1 VSVQLDPPLGANPE
15 ALIET
20 ARAVRDTNKA
30 QFVDVNDNPRA
41 RARMSGVMASVAIE
55 RFTGVETIPHLTPRD
70 MTLTGLE
77 SILLGAQAEGVRNVL
92 AVTGDPPEAGDYPG
106 KHTVYDVDAIGLV
119 ELISK
124 LNRGEDWHGRAIDAP
139 TSFFP
144 GVAVNPTA
152 DDLGLEAERFHR
164 KVAAGARFAM
174 TQILFDL
181 EPLAAFRDRIGGW
194 PIPILVGVWPIRTIE
209 TLVRVHNETP
219 GMVVPEH
226 VQERYRRAGKN
237 AREVGGELG
246 LELIAGARG
255 VADGVYVMAP
265 FRVPMNV
272 VDFLPELQPEAQAP
286 VDTDVV
292 PAESSARRTTEAG
305 TP

>member
-1 VSVQLDPPLGANPE
+1 
-15 ALIET
+15 
-20 ARAVRDTNKA
+20 
-30 QFVDVNDNPRA
+30 
-41 RARMSGVMASVAIE
+41 
-55 RFTGVETIPHLTPRD
+55 
-70 MTLTGLE
+70 
-77 SILLGAQAEGVRNVL
+77 
-92 AVTGDPPEAGDYPG
+92 
-106 KHTVYDVDAIGLV
+106 
-119 ELISK
+119 
-124 LNRGEDWHGRAIDAP
+124 
-139 TSFFP
+139 
-144 GVAVNPTA
+144 
-152 DDLGLEAERFHR
+152 
-164 KVAAGARFAM
+164 AGARFAM